1 MTKAPSGRELDF
13 AKQKTEGERVTIMLV
28 QTQSHAC
35 SFRHAIACHLSLRL
49 GHISALALSTQFTT
63 EMPLRYLPEEG
74 LGLVPLVRGIFVL
87 ERCRLKRA
95 EVFGKELC
103 SKMKIFVLTFLWTG
117 CIII

>member
-1 MTKAPSGRELDF
+1 MFRVTKAPSGRELDF

-74 LGLVPLVRGIFVL
+74 FF
-87 ERCRLKRA
+87 A
-95 EVFGKELC
+95 F
-103 SKMKIFVLTFLWTG
+103 STFYNNYYHNVEKTFY
-117 CIII
+117 IP